1 MDKLVTGSLVNHR
14 TLGAGKVIA
23 VEATALHVYFPGSGT
38 RYAAKLRWPV
48 ASPFLTQNPE
58 PNAWLEGLGSFAMDS
73 VSGRYTLAANFMS
86 HEEAVAAYL
95 ADHPAAF
102 RASGPRGK
110 DASRLERGARWRAAC
125 AEWTAAFGGEQAEKL
140 LEDGNYAELTRRVL
154 RVAAHASRIPNMV
167 ETDVLEEA
175 FEPGGV
181 VREFLVALFAYV
193 AAPLPAR
200 SRFEKLIAASYALGV
215 PPDAVWPMV
224 TFFPFA
230 AAPSR
235 HMVLVPRST
244 SAGASRLG
252 CDLQYQA
259 APSWATYLRLRDLST
274 RLLEKLAPAGARD
287 FVDVECFLH
296 ATGGRRPGPVR
307 NSRAGTTPSTKKG
320 ARAMARRK
328 A

>member
-1 MDKLVTGSLVNHR
+1 MDKLVTGSLVKHR
-14 TLGAGKVIA
+14 TLGAGKVVA

-102 RASGPRGK
+102 RASPPPGK
-110 DASRLERGARWRAAC
+110 DASRGVRWRAAC
-125 AEWTAAFGGEQAEKL
+125 AEWTAAFGGEQAAKL

-154 RVAAHASRIPNMV
+154 RVAAHASRIPGMV

-175 FEPGGV
+175 FEPGEI
-181 VREFLVALFAYV
+181 VREFLEALFAYV

-200 SRFEKLIAASYALGV
+200 PRFEKLIAASHALGV
-215 PPDAVWPMV
+215 PPDAAWPMV

-252 CDLQYQA
+252 CDLQVQA

-274 RLLEKLAPAGARD
+274 RFLEKLAPAGARD

-296 ATGGRRPGPVR
+296 ATGARRPAAPVR
-307 NSRAGTTPSTKKG
+307 SSRARTAPSTKKG
-320 ARAMARRK
+320 ARAMAWRK